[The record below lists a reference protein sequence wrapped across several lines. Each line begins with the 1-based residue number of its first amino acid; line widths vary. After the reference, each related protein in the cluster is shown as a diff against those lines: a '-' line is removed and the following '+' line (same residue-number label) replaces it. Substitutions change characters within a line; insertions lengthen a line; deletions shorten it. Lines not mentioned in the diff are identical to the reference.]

1 MELKRI
7 IARDTRAANE
17 KAVALYGPDVL
28 VISSSKVRGQTEL
41 IVAVDVAPMNT
52 EVAVAESF
60 VPTEKTYALAAK
72 QDAEETVPAV
82 ATGSA
87 SFGEVL
93 TETMMSHKRP
103 AKSAKAAAA
112 EGFVPAASLKAKA
125 KVELIS
131 DIEIPAA
138 AQAAA
143 APAPATVA
151 VAATTVT
158 PPTAA
163 EHDERD
169 MVRGKEI
176 VQLVRDELA
185 SLRKEFKLSQ
195 QMAWQGAGLSR
206 NLHPLRNALQEAA
219 IPVALRALLVD
230 SIQSFEEV
238 EPALDEIRRQ
248 LCHSMQQSHVDIAEQ
263 GVHVMAGPSGAGK
276 SLMVAR
282 LAQHASVNL
291 GAEQVAVISFSDQR
305 AGAWNQ
311 TQLLSAQ
318 SGVDCFRATN
328 ATTLKLLLEE
338 HGQRKFI
345 IIDTP
350 GVQMAERVAEIAHL
364 CAQAQF
370 HVVMPADASQSS
382 LRRLLST
389 PTIQW
394 QSLMISKMDEATQ
407 PWSLIQ
413 VLTEGHVGVS
423 TISRGERLG
432 EWSRQLQVEE
442 LVNVALNNLS
452 LTNVEPAHE
461 DMRSTM
467 AMASA
472 RITRLA
478 SQQAGAAHD

>member
-7 IARDTRAANE
+7 IARDTRAANQ

-41 IVAVDVAPMNT
+41 IVAVDVPPISLEA
-52 EVAVAESF
+52 AVAEAF
-60 VPTEKTYALAAK
+60 VPTEKKYALPK
-72 QDAEETVPAV
+72 ESSTDEIVISKT
-82 ATGSA
+82 TA
-87 SFGEVL
+87 SFGEVME
-93 TETMMSHKRP
+93 ETMTRQKRSGQDKTSLP
-103 AKSAKAAAA
+103 
-112 EGFVPAASLKAKA
+112 EGFVSAAVLKSKAKA
-125 KVELIS
+125 ESAPEAASIEVKHAPVPVAVDPVAVQAAQEERDSLRGREIVEL
-131 DIEIPAA
+131 
-138 AQAAA
+138 
-143 APAPATVA
+143 
-151 VAATTVT
+151 
-158 PPTAA
+158 
-163 EHDERD
+163 
-169 MVRGKEI
+169 VRE
-176 VQLVRDELA
+176 ELA

-206 NLHPLRNALQEAA
+206 SLLPLRNALQDAA
-219 IPVALRALLVD
+219 IPVALRALLID
-230 SIQSFEEV
+230 SIQSFEDV
-238 EPALDEIRRQ
+238 EPAIEEIRRQ
-248 LCHSMQQSHVDIAEQ
+248 LVHSMQHSSVGVPETGLHVL
-263 GVHVMAGPSGAGK
+263 AGPSGAGK

-291 GAEQVAVISFSDQR
+291 GAEQVAVISYSDQR

-350 GVQMAERVAEIAHL
+350 GVQMIERVAEISNISA
-364 CAQAQF
+364 AAQF
-370 HVVMPADASQSS
+370 HVVIPADASQSS

-389 PTIQW
+389 PQIQW
-394 QSLMISKMDEATQ
+394 QSLMISKMDESTQ

-423 TISRGERLG
+423 AASRGERLG
-432 EWSRQLQVEE
+432 EWSRQLQMDE
-442 LVNVALNNLS
+442 LVNLALHNLS
-452 LTNVEPAHE
+452 LGAGDAAHE

-467 AMASA
+467 AMTSA

-478 SQQAGAAHD
+478 SQQAGALND

>member
-1 MELKRI
+1 MELTRI
-7 IARDTRAANE
+7 IARDTRAANQ

-41 IVAVDVAPMNT
+41 IVAVDVPPISLEA
-52 EVAVAESF
+52 AVAEAF
-60 VPTEKTYALAAK
+60 VPTEKKYALPK
-72 QDAEETVPAV
+72 ESSTDEIVISKT
-82 ATGSA
+82 TA
-87 SFGEVL
+87 SFGEVME
-93 TETMMSHKRP
+93 ETMTRQKRSGQDKTSLP
-103 AKSAKAAAA
+103 
-112 EGFVPAASLKAKA
+112 EGFVSAAVLKSKAKA
-125 KVELIS
+125 ES
-131 DIEIPAA
+131 APEAASIEVKH
-138 AQAAA
+138 
-143 APAPATVA
+143 APAPVA
-151 VAATTVT
+151 VDPVAVQAAQ
-158 PPTAA
+158 
-163 EHDERD
+163 EERD
-169 MVRGKEI
+169 SLRGREI
-176 VQLVRDELA
+176 VELVREELA

-206 NLHPLRNALQEAA
+206 SLLPLRNALQDAA
-219 IPVALRALLVD
+219 IPVALRALLID
-230 SIQSFEEV
+230 SIQSFEDV
-238 EPALDEIRRQ
+238 EPAIEEIRRQ
-248 LCHSMQQSHVDIAEQ
+248 LVHSMQHSSVGVPETGLHVL
-263 GVHVMAGPSGAGK
+263 AGPSGAGK

-291 GAEQVAVISFSDQR
+291 GAEQVAVISYSDQR

-350 GVQMAERVAEIAHL
+350 GVQMIERVAEISNISA
-364 CAQAQF
+364 AAQF
-370 HVVMPADASQSS
+370 HVVIPADASQSS

-389 PTIQW
+389 PQIQW
-394 QSLMISKMDEATQ
+394 QSLMISKMDESTQ

-423 TISRGERLG
+423 AASRGERLG
-432 EWSRQLQVEE
+432 EWSRQLQMDE
-442 LVNVALNNLS
+442 LVNLALHNLS
-452 LTNVEPAHE
+452 LGAGDAAHE

-467 AMASA
+467 AMTSA

-478 SQQAGAAHD
+478 SQQAGALND

>member
-7 IARDTRAANE
+7 IARDTRAANQ

-41 IVAVDVAPMNT
+41 IVAVDVPPISIEA
-52 EVAVAESF
+52 AVAETF
-60 VPTEKTYALAAK
+60 VPTEKTYALSK
-72 QDAEETVPAV
+72 ESSTEESVNSTS
-82 ATGSA
+82 GA
-87 SFGEVL
+87 SFGQVME
-93 TETMMSHKRP
+93 ETMTRQKRP
-103 AKSAKAAAA
+103 ASKGSLA
-112 EGFVPAASLKAKA
+112 EGFVTAATLKSKAKSELPKEA
-125 KVELIS
+125 AATMEVPTEAAPVAVNQVAVQAAQEERDSLRGREIVEL
-131 DIEIPAA
+131 
-138 AQAAA
+138 
-143 APAPATVA
+143 
-151 VAATTVT
+151 
-158 PPTAA
+158 
-163 EHDERD
+163 
-169 MVRGKEI
+169 VRE
-176 VQLVRDELA
+176 ELA

-206 NLHPLRNALQEAA
+206 SLHPLRNALQEAA
-219 IPVALRALLVD
+219 IPAALRALLVD
-230 SIQSFEEV
+230 SIQSFEDV
-238 EPALDEIRRQ
+238 EPAIEEIRRQ
-248 LCHSMQQSHVDIAEQ
+248 LVHSMQHSSVGVPES
-263 GVHVMAGPSGAGK
+263 GVHVLAGPSGAGK

-291 GAEQVAVISFSDQR
+291 GAEQVAVISYSDQR

-350 GVQMAERVAEIAHL
+350 GVQMNERVAEIANM
-364 CAQAQF
+364 ASEAQF
-370 HVVMPADASQSS
+370 HVVVPADASQSS

-389 PTIQW
+389 PQIQW

-423 TISRGERLG
+423 GASRGERLG
-432 EWSRQLQVEE
+432 EWSRQLQMEE
-442 LVNVALNNLS
+442 LVNLALSHLS
-452 LTNVEPAHE
+452 LGAAEAAHE
-461 DMRSTM
+461 DMRSTV

-472 RITRLA
+472 RISRLA
-478 SQQAGAAHD
+478 SQQTGATHD

>member
-1 MELKRI
+1 RE
-7 IARDTRAANE
+7 
-17 KAVALYGPDVL
+17 
-28 VISSSKVRGQTEL
+28 
-41 IVAVDVAPMNT
+41 
-52 EVAVAESF
+52 
-60 VPTEKTYALAAK
+60 
-72 QDAEETVPAV
+72 
-82 ATGSA
+82 
-87 SFGEVL
+87 
-93 TETMMSHKRP
+93 
-103 AKSAKAAAA
+103 
-112 EGFVPAASLKAKA
+112 
-125 KVELIS
+125 
-131 DIEIPAA
+131 
-138 AQAAA
+138 
-143 APAPATVA
+143 
-151 VAATTVT
+151 
-158 PPTAA
+158 
-163 EHDERD
+163 
-169 MVRGKEI
+169 
-176 VQLVRDELA
+176 ELA

-195 QMAWQGAGLSR
+195 QMVWQGAGLSR
-206 NLHPLRNALQEAA
+206 SLYPLRNALQEAA
-219 IPVALRALLVD
+219 IPAALRALLVD

-238 EPALDEIRRQ
+238 EPAVDEIRRQ

-350 GVQMAERVAEIAHL
+350 GVQMAERVAEIAYL
-364 CAQAQF
+364 CAAAQF

-394 QSLMISKMDEATQ
+394 QSLMISKLDEATQ

-423 TISRGERLG
+423 TVSRGERLG

-442 LVNVALNNLS
+442 LVNVALSNLS
-452 LTNVEPAHE
+452 LNNLELAHE

-478 SQQAGAAHD
+478 AQQAGAAND

>member
-7 IARDTRAANE
+7 IARDTRAANQ

-41 IVAVDVAPMNT
+41 IVAVDVPPISLEA
-52 EVAVAESF
+52 AVAEAF
-60 VPTEKTYALAAK
+60 VPTEKKYALPK
-72 QDAEETVPAV
+72 ESSTDEIVISKT
-82 ATGSA
+82 TA
-87 SFGEVL
+87 SFGEVME
-93 TETMMSHKRP
+93 ETMTRQKRSGQDKTSLP
-103 AKSAKAAAA
+103 
-112 EGFVPAASLKAKA
+112 EGFVSAAVLKSKAKA
-125 KVELIS
+125 ES
-131 DIEIPAA
+131 APEAASIEVKH
-138 AQAAA
+138 
-143 APAPATVA
+143 APAPVALDPVA
-151 VAATTVT
+151 VQAAQ
-158 PPTAA
+158 
-163 EHDERD
+163 EERD
-169 MVRGKEI
+169 SLRGREI
-176 VQLVRDELA
+176 VELVREELA

-206 NLHPLRNALQEAA
+206 SLLPLRNALQDAA
-219 IPVALRALLVD
+219 IPVALRALLID
-230 SIQSFEEV
+230 SIQSFEDV
-238 EPALDEIRRQ
+238 EPAIEEIRRQ
-248 LCHSMQQSHVDIAEQ
+248 LVHSMQHSSVGVPESGLHVL
-263 GVHVMAGPSGAGK
+263 AGPSGAGK

-291 GAEQVAVISFSDQR
+291 GAEQVAVISYSDQR

-350 GVQMAERVAEIAHL
+350 GVQMIERVAEISNISA
-364 CAQAQF
+364 AAQF
-370 HVVMPADASQSS
+370 HVVIPADASQSS

-389 PTIQW
+389 PQIQW
-394 QSLMISKMDEATQ
+394 QSLMISKMDESTQ

-423 TISRGERLG
+423 AASRGERLG
-432 EWSRQLQVEE
+432 EWSRQLQMDE
-442 LVNVALNNLS
+442 LVNLALHNLS
-452 LTNVEPAHE
+452 LGAGDAAHE

-467 AMASA
+467 AMTSA

-478 SQQAGAAHD
+478 SQQAGALND

>member
-7 IARDTRAANE
+7 IARDTRAANQ

-41 IVAVDVAPMNT
+41 IVAVDVPPISLEA
-52 EVAVAESF
+52 AVAEAF
-60 VPTEKTYALAAK
+60 VPTEKKYALPK
-72 QDAEETVPAV
+72 ESSTDEIVISKT
-82 ATGSA
+82 TA
-87 SFGEVL
+87 SFGEVME
-93 TETMMSHKRP
+93 ETMTRQKRSGQDKTSLP
-103 AKSAKAAAA
+103 
-112 EGFVPAASLKAKA
+112 EGFVSAAVLKSKAKA
-125 KVELIS
+125 ESAPEAASIEVKHAPAHVALDPVAVQAAQEERDSLRGREIVEL
-131 DIEIPAA
+131 
-138 AQAAA
+138 
-143 APAPATVA
+143 
-151 VAATTVT
+151 
-158 PPTAA
+158 
-163 EHDERD
+163 
-169 MVRGKEI
+169 VRE
-176 VQLVRDELA
+176 ELA

-206 NLHPLRNALQEAA
+206 SLHPLRNALQDAA
-219 IPVALRALLVD
+219 IPVALRALLID
-230 SIQSFEEV
+230 SIQSFEDV
-238 EPALDEIRRQ
+238 EPAIEEIRRQ
-248 LCHSMQQSHVDIAEQ
+248 LVHSMQHSSVGVPESGLHVL
-263 GVHVMAGPSGAGK
+263 AGPSGAGK

-291 GAEQVAVISFSDQR
+291 GAEQVAVISYSDQR

-350 GVQMAERVAEIAHL
+350 GVQMIERVAEISNISA
-364 CAQAQF
+364 AAQF
-370 HVVMPADASQSS
+370 HVVIPADASQSS

-389 PTIQW
+389 PQIQW
-394 QSLMISKMDEATQ
+394 QSLMISKMDESTQ

-423 TISRGERLG
+423 AASRGERLG
-432 EWSRQLQVEE
+432 EWSRQLQMDE
-442 LVNVALNNLS
+442 LVNLALHNLS
-452 LTNVEPAHE
+452 LGAGDAAHE

-467 AMASA
+467 AMTSA

-478 SQQAGAAHD
+478 SQQAGALND

>member
-41 IVAVDVAPMNT
+41 IVAVDIPAMSVEA
-52 EVAVAESF
+52 AVAEAF
-60 VPTEKTYALAAK
+60 VPTEKTYALP
-72 QDAEETVPAV
+72 DTPAV
-82 ATGSA
+82 ETPA
-87 SFGEVL
+87 SFGQVL
-93 TETMMSHKRP
+93 DQTMARQKRP
-103 AKSAKAAAA
+103 VKATKA
-112 EGFVPAASLKAKA
+112 EMADGFVPASTLKAKA
-125 KVELIS
+125 VAEP
-131 DIEIPAA
+131 EPAPVA
-138 AQAAA
+138 TPVTAQAVVTP
-143 APAPATVA
+143 APAPAQQAA
-151 VAATTVT
+151 VQEAQ
-158 PPTAA
+158 
-163 EHDERD
+163 EERD
-169 MVRGKEI
+169 MVRGQEI
-176 VQLVRDELA
+176 VDMVREELA

-195 QMAWQGAGLSR
+195 QLAWQGAGLSR
-206 NLHPLRNALQEAA
+206 SLLPLRNALQEAA
-219 IPVALRALLVD
+219 IPAALRALLID
-230 SIQSFEEV
+230 SIQSFEDV
-238 EPALDEIRRQ
+238 DPALEEIRRQ
-248 LCHSMQQSHVDIAEQ
+248 LCHSMQQSSVAIPEQ
-263 GVHVMAGPSGAGK
+263 GVHVVAGPSGAGK

-291 GAEQVAVISFSDQR
+291 GSEQVAVISFSDQR

-345 IIDTP
+345 VIDTP
-350 GVQMAERVAEIAHL
+350 GVQMTERVAEIANL
-364 CAQAQF
+364 APDAQF
-370 HVVMPADASQSS
+370 HLVIPADASQSS
-382 LRRLLST
+382 LRRHLST
-389 PTIQW
+389 PQIQW
-394 QSLMISKMDEATQ
+394 QSLMISKLDEATQ

-423 TISRGERLG
+423 GVSRGERFG
-432 EWSRQLQVEE
+432 EWSQQMQVDE
-442 LVNVALNNLS
+442 LVTVALSNLS
-452 LTNVEPAHE
+452 LSAAEPAHE

-478 SQQAGAAHD
+478 SQQAGTTHD

>member
-7 IARDTRAANE
+7 IARDTRAANQ

-41 IVAVDVAPMNT
+41 IVAVDIPPMSV
-52 EVAVAESF
+52 EAAVAEAF
-60 VPTEKTYALAAK
+60 VPTDKTYALPETAAS
-72 QDAEETVPAV
+72 ETP
-82 ATGSA
+82 A
-87 SFGEVL
+87 SFGQVL
-93 TETMMSHKRP
+93 DQTMARQKRP
-103 AKSAKAAAA
+103 AKTAKTEMT
-112 EGFVPAASLKAKA
+112 EGFVPASTLKAQA
-125 KVELIS
+125 V
-131 DIEIPAA
+131 IEPEPEVQVAAPTLQAAPVVAPVVATPAIVPSAIQA
-138 AQAAA
+138 AQ
-143 APAPATVA
+143 
-151 VAATTVT
+151 
-158 PPTAA
+158 
-163 EHDERD
+163 EERD

-176 VQLVRDELA
+176 VDMVREELA

-206 NLHPLRNALQEAA
+206 SLLPLHNALQEAA
-219 IPVALRALLVD
+219 IPAALRALLVD
-230 SIQSFEEV
+230 SIQSFEDV
-238 EPALDEIRRQ
+238 DPALEEIRRQ
-248 LCHSMQQSHVDIAEQ
+248 LCHSMQQSNVGIPEQ
-263 GVHVMAGPSGAGK
+263 GVHAIAGPSGAGK

-282 LAQHASVNL
+282 LAQHASVTL
-291 GAEQVAVISFSDQR
+291 GSEQVAVISYSDQR

-338 HGQRKFI
+338 HSQRKFI

-350 GVQMAERVAEIAHL
+350 GVQMAERVADIANIAPEVQCHI
-364 CAQAQF
+364 
-370 HVVMPADASQSS
+370 VVPADASQSS

-389 PTIQW
+389 PQIQW
-394 QSLMISKMDEATQ
+394 QSLMISKLDEASQ

-423 TISRGERLG
+423 AASRGERFG
-432 EWSRQLQVEE
+432 EWSQQLQVDE
-442 LVNVALNNLS
+442 LVTVALGNLS
-452 LTNVEPAHE
+452 LSAVEPAHE

-478 SQQAGAAHD
+478 TQQAGATHD

>member
-7 IARDTRAANE
+7 IARDTRAANQ

-41 IVAVDVAPMNT
+41 IVAVDVPPISLEA
-52 EVAVAESF
+52 AVAEAF
-60 VPTEKTYALAAK
+60 VPTEKKYALPK
-72 QDAEETVPAV
+72 ESSTDEIVISKT
-82 ATGSA
+82 TA
-87 SFGEVL
+87 SFGEVME
-93 TETMMSHKRP
+93 ETMTRQNRSGQDKTSLP
-103 AKSAKAAAA
+103 
-112 EGFVPAASLKAKA
+112 EGFVSAAVLKSKAKA
-125 KVELIS
+125 ESAPEAATIEVKHAPVPVAVDPVAVQAAQEERDSLRGREIVEL
-131 DIEIPAA
+131 
-138 AQAAA
+138 
-143 APAPATVA
+143 
-151 VAATTVT
+151 
-158 PPTAA
+158 
-163 EHDERD
+163 
-169 MVRGKEI
+169 VRE
-176 VQLVRDELA
+176 ELA

-206 NLHPLRNALQEAA
+206 SLHPLRNALQDAA
-219 IPVALRALLVD
+219 IPVALRALLID
-230 SIQSFEEV
+230 SIQSFEDV
-238 EPALDEIRRQ
+238 EPAIEEIRRQ
-248 LCHSMQQSHVDIAEQ
+248 LVHSMQHSSVGVPESGLHVL
-263 GVHVMAGPSGAGK
+263 AGPSGAGK

-291 GAEQVAVISFSDQR
+291 GAEQVAVISYSDQR

-350 GVQMAERVAEIAHL
+350 GVQMIERVAEIANI
-364 CAQAQF
+364 ATNAQF
-370 HVVMPADASQSS
+370 HVVIPADASQSS

-389 PTIQW
+389 PQIQW
-394 QSLMISKMDEATQ
+394 QSLMISKMDESTQ

-423 TISRGERLG
+423 AASRGERLG
-432 EWSRQLQVEE
+432 EWSRQLQMDE
-442 LVNVALNNLS
+442 LVNLALHNLS
-452 LTNVEPAHE
+452 LGAGDAAHE

-467 AMASA
+467 AMTSA

-478 SQQAGAAHD
+478 SQQAGALND

>member
-7 IARDTRAANE
+7 IARDTRAANQ

-41 IVAVDVAPMNT
+41 IVAVDVPPISLEA
-52 EVAVAESF
+52 AVAEAF
-60 VPTEKTYALAAK
+60 VPTEKKYALPK
-72 QDAEETVPAV
+72 ESSTDEIVISKT
-82 ATGSA
+82 TA
-87 SFGEVL
+87 SFGEVME
-93 TETMMSHKRP
+93 ETMTRQKRSGQDKTSLP
-103 AKSAKAAAA
+103 
-112 EGFVPAASLKAKA
+112 EGFVSAAVLKSKAKA
-125 KVELIS
+125 ES
-131 DIEIPAA
+131 APEAASIEVKH
-138 AQAAA
+138 
-143 APAPATVA
+143 APAPVALDPVA
-151 VAATTVT
+151 VQAAQ
-158 PPTAA
+158 
-163 EHDERD
+163 EERD
-169 MVRGKEI
+169 SLRGREI
-176 VQLVRDELA
+176 VELVREELA

-195 QMAWQGAGLSR
+195 QIAWQGAGLSR
-206 NLHPLRNALQEAA
+206 SLLPLRNALQDAA
-219 IPVALRALLVD
+219 IPVALRALLID
-230 SIQSFEEV
+230 SIQSFEDV
-238 EPALDEIRRQ
+238 EPAIEEIRRQ
-248 LCHSMQQSHVDIAEQ
+248 LVHSMQHSSVGVPESGLHVL
-263 GVHVMAGPSGAGK
+263 AGPSGAGK

-291 GAEQVAVISFSDQR
+291 GAEQVAVISYSDQR

-350 GVQMAERVAEIAHL
+350 GVQMIERVAEISNISA
-364 CAQAQF
+364 AAQF
-370 HVVMPADASQSS
+370 HVVIPADASQSS

-389 PTIQW
+389 PQIQW
-394 QSLMISKMDEATQ
+394 QSLMISKMDESTQ

-423 TISRGERLG
+423 AASRGERLG
-432 EWSRQLQVEE
+432 EWSRQLQMDE
-442 LVNVALNNLS
+442 LVNLALHNLS
-452 LTNVEPAHE
+452 LGAGDAAHE

-467 AMASA
+467 AMTSA

-478 SQQAGAAHD
+478 SQQAGALND